1 MAGDHTI
8 YLTSSGSKNLFT
20 NNTPNRF
27 TNKLSSPIV
36 LDSNLEYE
44 IGLISI
50 LYPDQYYAITSD
62 SDDFGIHV
70 FTTMVDG
77 KRNRH
82 RVKMKFNM
90 LAGDMRKIIKVINNK
105 LIQNLEIYYYNF
117 FPHIFKDETVIRWND
132 EEEKTEI
139 VFNKGDTGDGTG
151 GGGEGG
157 GSGDITSVSIRFK
170 KSLAS
175 ILGFRSDV
183 LYTVFSKNE
192 DVGNIM
198 SSIPPSPKCGVD
210 YIYLYTDIVHP
221 TNFGGQLVN
230 ILDCFSLEN
239 GGGKGIHNCIYKT
252 LNTNIID
259 QISLIIVDQK
269 GRAIRFREDST
280 LTCVLHIRPK

>member
-8 YLTSSGSKNLFT
+8 YLTSSGSKNIFT
-20 NNTPNRF
+20 NNTPDRF

-36 LDSNLEYE
+36 LDSNLEHE

-50 LYPDQYYAITSD
+50 LYPDKYYAITSD
-62 SDDFGIHV
+62 RDDFGINV

-77 KRNRH
+77 KRNKH

-90 LAGDMRKIIKVINNK
+90 LAGDIGKIIRSINNK
-105 LIQNLEIYYYNF
+105 LLQNLKVYYYNF
-117 FPHIFKDETVIRWND
+117 VPHIFKNGTIIRWND

-139 VFNKGDTGDGTG
+139 IFNKDDTGE
-151 GGGEGG
+151 GGEGT
-157 GSGDITSVSIRFK
+157 GDIASVTIRFK
-170 KSLAS
+170 KALAT
-175 ILGFRSDV
+175 ILGFRNDV
-183 LYTVFSKNE
+183 LYTVFSKTE
-192 DVGNIM
+192 DVGNVM

-259 QISLIIVDQK
+259 QISLIIVDQM
-269 GRAIRFREDST
+269 GRPIHFREDST
-280 LTCVLHIRPK
+280 LTCVLHVRTK